1 MKKISALIIASSLGL
16 GAHAQ
21 TLINAFNGES
31 LANYTSTAVLENSDG
46 AGSGVAFSDSTG
58 GLVASFSGTVSAPEQ
73 ALFLTPTALPVGDAL
88 TVFTSI
94 PISST
99 TEDLGIAISATATP
113 TAAGSGNGYNS
124 RTLFDWA
131 SVSVRPSQTAIR
143 ANTSISGT
151 LTTANGVLG
160 AAANT
165 VQELFIE
172 NLGGNQF
179 TLGYVDTG
187 DVVHDSETV
196 TFSSG
201 STIGDAIGIY
211 GDIRTT
217 GTSLGSLSDLTIE
230 ANSQVPEPTSLALFG
245 LGLAGLGFVAR
256 RKSK

>member
-1 MKKISALIIASSLGL
+1 MKKISAFIIASSLGL

-31 LANYTSTAVLENSDG
+31 LANYTTTSILENSDG
-46 AGSGVAFSDSTG
+46 QGSGVSFSDSTG
-58 GLVASFSGTVSAPEQ
+58 GLVASFAGTVSDPEQ
-73 ALFLTPTALPVGDAL
+73 ALFLTPTSLPVGDAL
-88 TVFTSI
+88 TVLTSI
-94 PISST
+94 PVSST

-131 SVSVRPSQTAIR
+131 SVSVRPSQGSVRENTA
-143 ANTSISGT
+143 ISGT
-151 LTTANGVLG
+151 LVTGNNVLS

-172 NLGGNQF
+172 NNGGGSF

-187 DVVHDSETV
+187 DVIHNAETV
-196 TFSSG
+196 AFSGTSAIG
-201 STIGDAIGIY
+201 SAIGIY

-217 GTSLGSLSDLTIE
+217 GTSLGSLSDLSFESI
-230 ANSQVPEPTSLALFG
+230 SQVPEPTSLALFG
-245 LGLAGLGFVAR
+245 LGLAGLGFVGR
-256 RKSK
+256 RKNT